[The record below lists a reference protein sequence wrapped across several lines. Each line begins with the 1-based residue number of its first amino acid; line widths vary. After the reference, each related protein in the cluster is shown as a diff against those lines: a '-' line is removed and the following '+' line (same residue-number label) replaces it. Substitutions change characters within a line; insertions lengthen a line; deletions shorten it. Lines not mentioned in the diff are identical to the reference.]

1 MTMSGAL
8 SPPMASTASV
18 NGPVIG
24 WSDACRSPI
33 SDPYSAP
40 QRLARCDDLAPVVV
54 AAMAAHVMRPLQLAA
69 IRALGVGLRRQRMV
83 AAAHAPAGRGGF
95 SLRNGHGPLPLL

>member
-18 NGPVIG
+18 KGPVIG
-24 WSDACRSPI
+24 WSDACRS
-33 SDPYSAP
+33 SASGPYRAP
-40 QRLARCDDLAPVVV
+40 QRLAGRDDLAPVVM

-69 IRALGVGLRRQRMV
+69 IGAFGMGLVRQCLM
-83 AAAHAPAGRGGF
+83 AAAHAPAGRAGF
-95 SLRNGHGPLPLL
+95 SLWNGHGPVPLL